1 MNWLELLYTISALLS
16 LLWLHSRRVIW
27 GRIPFLFGL
36 GFMVMAV
43 WVLEQLYAA
52 IWLTD
57 GLYFVLQAVLIIDYL
72 LEKTATWRMTV
83 LLTALVGSILALF
96 DNSETLISLGITM
109 PQQSLVGWH
118 SIFLL
123 GVAATV
129 TIFDILLKSLG
140 LTRIVSLMSILPL
153 STWFWW
159 NILARPYGLEAQI
172 LLLLVTFV
180 ALAIYLERSNPR
192 QTMPK
197 SQVVA
202 YQNLLG
208 TLEQL
213 ANPNK
218 TRQSAESDLVT
229 TLFGA
234 ARVMA
239 SGSSDNELW
248 EKLLS
253 TAVLLVPGAE
263 GGSLRLRSPAGFRF
277 VVQQGYDQ
285 NLVDMEL
292 SEKNAREWHG
302 DALGWHRGEPRI
314 ARQPE
319 VMLGLNSQE
328 QQQILQNKR
337 IRANLYLPVVV
348 SNEVVADLNLDSFSN
363 EMAFNDDSIRAARQF
378 AVQMGALMSAQR
390 ERKEL
395 EARLREFASLEAVAE
410 ALHDARTPSRIAE
423 SVLEQATI
431 LLNVPH
437 SAFLLISSD
446 GQFLRVLSERGLF
459 EKMVN
464 TTVPRGQG
472 LSWAALEARGTIYSA
487 DVSRDPRSFNPL
499 THKILI
505 AHCQLTVPILDS
517 SGAPLGALL
526 VARNLPEQF
535 TNLDQRLTE
544 VIAKVSGSALER
556 IRATENLERQVFE
569 SRNLLNLARLLE
581 GNDSQALENA
591 LERVRQLAVA
601 DAAVLLRNEN
611 DALVLQIEVGKTPTE
626 DTIAKS
632 LKLEPLMVWA
642 RQPVQRSLELS
653 AEVIGLTMRQIGV
666 RSMLASML
674 DSGGTLLGTLVVY
687 RFDQTGWNT
696 SEKAL
701 IAAAGGMIGALLSRL
716 ERLETL
722 EAAYEGSLAMIGKSL
737 EMRDLET
744 GNHTER
750 VTQMAVQMARALNLS
765 DAEIRAIRW
774 GAYLHDVG
782 KFAISDSVLRKPG
795 KLDTAERLLIQEHPQ
810 NGYDLIKDIPFLPLI
825 TKHVVLYHHERW
837 DGTGYPTRLASED
850 IPLAARIF
858 AVCDVFDALQ
868 SKRTYKEAF
877 TLERTLAELY
887 SSAHSGHLEL
897 RLVRLLERI
906 LKENSAGLSSSSAN
920 LARPTGILEP

>member
-1 MNWLELLYTISALLS
+1 MNWLELLYTISALLI
-16 LLWLHSRRVIW
+16 LLWLHSRRVTW
-27 GRIPFLFGL
+27 GRVAFLFGL

-43 WVLEQLYAA
+43 WILEQLYVN

-72 LEKTATWRMTV
+72 LEKTSRWRMTV
-83 LLTALVGSILALF
+83 LMIALVGSILALF
-96 DNSETLISLGITM
+96 DHSGTLAILGMTM
-109 PQQSLVGWH
+109 PEQSLVGWH
-118 SIFLL
+118 SVFLL
-123 GVAATV
+123 GVAAV
-129 TIFDILLKSLG
+129 ITIFDVLLKSLG
-140 LTRIVSLMSILPL
+140 LTRIVSLMAILPL
-153 STWFWW
+153 ATLIWW
-159 NILARPYGLEAQI
+159 IALARPYTLETQV

-180 ALAIYLERSNPR
+180 ALAVYLERSNSR
-192 QTMPK
+192 LTMPE

-213 ANPNK
+213 ANPSK
-218 TRQSAESDLVT
+218 TQQSAESDLVT
-229 TLFGA
+229 TLFGT

-239 SGSSDNELW
+239 SGSNDTELW
-248 EKLLS
+248 EKLLG

-263 GGSLRLRSPAGFRF
+263 GGSLRLRSGTGFRY
-277 VVQQGYDQ
+277 VAQIGYDS
-285 NLVDMEL
+285 NLLEL
-292 SEKNAREWHG
+292 ELDEKNAREWHG
-302 DALGWHRGEPRI
+302 NGIAWHRGEPRI
-314 ARQPE
+314 ARMPE
-319 VMLGLNSQE
+319 VLLGVSSQQ
-328 QQQILQNKR
+328 QQQILANKR
-337 IRANLYLPVVV
+337 LRANLYLPVVV
-348 SNEVVADLNLDSFSN
+348 GNEVLADLNLDNFSN
-363 EMAFNDDSIRAARQF
+363 ELAFNDDSIRAARQF
-378 AVQMGALMSAQR
+378 SIQMGALMSAQR
-390 ERKEL
+390 ERREL

-423 SVLEQATI
+423 SVLEQASR

-437 SAFLLISSD
+437 SVFLLISSD
-446 GQFLRVLSERGLF
+446 SQFLRVLSARGLF
-459 EKMVN
+459 ETFVGVA
-464 TTVPRGQG
+464 VPRGKG
-472 LSWAALEARGTIYSA
+472 LSWAALEARGTIFSA
-487 DVSRDPRSFNPL
+487 DVSRDPRSYDP
-499 THKILI
+499 TPEKILTT
-505 AHCQLTVPILDS
+505 HCQLTVPILDS

-601 DAAVLLRNEN
+601 DAAILLRNEN
-611 DALVLQIEVGKTPTE
+611 DVLSVQILVGKTPAE
-626 DTIAKS
+626 NTIERS

-642 RQPVQRSLELS
+642 RQPMQRSLELS
-653 AEVIGLTMRQIGV
+653 AEVIGLSMRQIGV
-666 RSMLASML
+666 RSMLACLL

-687 RFDQTGWNT
+687 RFDQTGWNAN
-696 SEKAL
+696 EKAL

-765 DAEIRAIRW
+765 EAEVRAIRW

-795 KLDTAERLLIQEHPQ
+795 KLDPSERLLIQEHPQ
-810 NGYDLIKDIPFLPLI
+810 NGYDLIKDIPFLPLS

-858 AVCDVFDALQ
+858 AVCDVYDALQ

-906 LKENSAGLSSSSAN
+906 LKENSAALSNSSAS
-920 LARPTGILEP
+920 LSRPTGILEL

>member
-1 MNWLELLYTISALLS
+1 MNWLELLYTISALFI
-16 LLWLHSRRVIW
+16 LLWLHGRRVSW
-27 GRIPFLFGL
+27 GRLPFLIGL
-36 GFMVMAV
+36 GFMVVAV
-43 WVLEQLYAA
+43 WLLEQLYSE
-52 IWLTD
+52 IWLMD
-57 GLYFVLQAVLIIDYL
+57 GLYFVVQAVLIVDYL
-72 LEKTATWRMTV
+72 LEKAATWRMTV
-83 LLTALVGSILALF
+83 LLIALIGSILALL
-96 DNSETLISLGITM
+96 DNTATLLSLGFEM

-118 SIFLL
+118 SVFLL
-123 GVAATV
+123 GVAV
-129 TIFDILLKSLG
+129 TITLLDFLLKSFG
-140 LTRIVSLMSILPL
+140 LTRIVSLMAILPL
-153 STWFWW
+153 GTWFWW
-159 NILARPYGLEAQI
+159 NALARPYSLEAQI

-180 ALAIYLERSNPR
+180 VLALYLERNNPN
-192 QTMPK
+192 QTMPA

-213 ANPNK
+213 ANPSKN
-218 TRQSAESDLVT
+218 RQSAESDLVT
-229 TLFGA
+229 TLFGT

-239 SGSSDNELW
+239 SGSSDTELW

-263 GGSLRLRSPAGFRF
+263 GGSLRLRIATGFRF
-277 VVQQGYDQ
+277 VAQQGYD
-285 NLVDMEL
+285 NHLLTLEL

-302 DALGWHRGEPRI
+302 DSLAWHRGEPRI

-319 VMLGLNSQE
+319 IFLGLALKE
-328 QQQILQNKR
+328 QRQILQNKR
-337 IRANLYLPVVV
+337 LRTNLYLPVVV
-348 SNEVVADLNLDSFSN
+348 GNEVVADLNLDNFSN

-378 AVQMGALMSAQR
+378 SIQMGALMSAQR

-410 ALHDARTPSRIAE
+410 ALHDARTPNRIAE

-446 GQFLRVLSERGLF
+446 GQFLRVLSVQGLF
-459 EKMVN
+459 EDMVSHA
-464 TTVPRGQG
+464 VARGQG
-472 LSWAALEARGTIYSA
+472 LSWASLEARGTIYSA
-487 DVSRDPRSFNPL
+487 DVLHDPRSFDP
-499 THKILI
+499 TPHIPVPP
-505 AHCQLTVPILDS
+505 HCQLTVPILDS

-611 DALVLQIEVGKTPTE
+611 DNLVIQIQVGKTPTPE
-626 DTIAKS
+626 TITRS
-632 LKLEPLMVWA
+632 LKLEPLVVWA
-642 RQPVQRSLELS
+642 RQPVQRHLELS

-687 RFDQTGWNT
+687 RFDQTGWN
-696 SEKAL
+696 SNEKFL

-750 VTQMAVQMARALNLS
+750 VAQMAVQMARGLNL
-765 DAEIRAIRW
+765 AEAEVRAIRW

-795 KLDTAERLLIQEHPQ
+795 KLDSSERLLIQEHPQ

-837 DGTGYPTRLASED
+837 DGAGYPTRLAAED

-858 AVCDVFDALQ
+858 AVCDVYDALQ

-887 SSAHSGHLEL
+887 SSAHTGHLEL
-897 RLVRLLERI
+897 RLVRLLERV
-906 LKENSAGLSSSSAN
+906 LKENNANISSSLDAI
-920 LARPTGILEP
+920 PTL